1 MSENSK
7 WTRFLP
13 DKLEK
18 WLTGD
23 APDTAPGV
31 EYTPGP
37 AQGDDPLLSY
47 APPGVEWTPGGDD
60 TLASCPVCGEA
71 YPVDADPAAPCPSCG
86 ADRPD
91 QGLPAGV
98 DDSPTRVR
106 VPVLDPDAAFQP
118 RRPCAACGGEVDIDG
133 YCMTCGE
140 KATSER
146 DHFREEPARWLA
158 GVCDRGIRHH
168 RNEDAM
174 ALAASQEPGERG
186 VLVVCD
192 GVSTSIDSDVA
203 SLAAAQAARDV
214 LWANQPKGV
223 GTEESRSAAM
233 TQALVES
240 ARVANEA
247 VVERT
252 ALDSDNAAS
261 ATFAAAVVSDGLV
274 FYANLGDSRVYW
286 LPDEGED
293 RQLSVDD
300 SVAQARIEAGIP
312 REEAENG
319 EGAHSITKWLGR
331 DAADVVPRVGV
342 LQPTTEGWVV
352 VCSDGLWN
360 YASLPDQIRDVL
372 DEALAADPQPSSLVD
387 VTERMVAWANG
398 MGGRDN
404 ITVALA
410 RLGGLAMLAETDAPS
425 VTTPVPVA
433 PPAAAAAPQTEPVEF
448 EQPAWSLPDD
458 SSAPSA
464 LGTAQTPSG
473 TVPAAEAPEVGI
485 PPRPAPATPAPS
497 AATAPYVEGPAPA
510 VPPGPATTPPPGIV
524 VPNPAD

>member
-1 MSENSK
+1 MS
-7 WTRFLP
+7 
-13 DKLEK
+13 
-18 WLTGD
+18 
-23 APDTAPGV
+23 
-31 EYTPGP
+31 
-37 AQGDDPLLSY
+37 
-47 APPGVEWTPGGDD
+47 
-60 TLASCPVCGEA
+60 
-71 YPVDADPAAPCPSCG
+71 
-86 ADRPD
+86 
-91 QGLPAGV
+91 
-98 DDSPTRVR
+98 
-106 VPVLDPDAAFQP
+106 
-118 RRPCAACGGEVDIDG
+118 
-133 YCMTCGE
+133 
-140 KATSER
+140 
-146 DHFREEPARWLA
+146 
-158 GVCDRGIRHH
+158 
-168 RNEDAM
+168 
-174 ALAASQEPGERG
+174 
-186 VLVVCD
+186 
-192 GVSTSIDSDVA
+192 
-203 SLAAAQAARDV
+203 
-214 LWANQPKGV
+214 
-223 GTEESRSAAM
+223 
-233 TQALVES
+233 QALVES

-360 YASLPDQIRDVL
+360 YASLPGQIRDVL

-425 VTTPVPVA
+425 VTTP
-433 PPAAAAAPQTEPVEF
+433 
-448 EQPAWSLPDD
+448 
-458 SSAPSA
+458 
-464 LGTAQTPSG
+464 GTAQTPSG
-473 TVPAAEAPEVGI
+473 TGPAAEAPEVGI

-497 AATAPYVEGPAPA
+497 DATAPYDEGPAPA